1 MVKNK
6 FLSQTHKHN
15 IYDLNIDYTMCFSM
29 TSKEELLV
37 LKHPK
42 IIYMPAKVN
51 KIGRQQSMKVND
63 TIPSVDQENLPAGS
77 KFDKR
82 NKVSVKQDDITEARK
97 DKVKFKKKLRN
108 KIAINKNDLI
118 LVKNSDEVLS
128 EDSLDIAIIK
138 QPKNNKH
145 RKKNKSKQNTFEYTL
160 QDSENRTV
168 DSEID
173 KNIVIDSPLSI
184 QELAIKLNI
193 PEAEIITGLFLK
205 GISVTIN
212 QVIDIPMATEVAI
225 NYDFNVLNSVSSTN
239 SNYVKPDDDSISTK
253 TIKRPPVITILGH
266 VDHGKT
272 TLLDAIR
279 SSDLVKQEV
288 GGITQA
294 IAGYEVNW
302 SYNSSTEKLIFL
314 DTPGHEAF
322 SSMRLRGAQV
332 TDIVL
337 LVVAAD
343 DGLKPQ
349 TIESIKYI
357 KNHNLSCI
365 VAINK
370 IDKPDINVFKVKEE
384 LAQHDILG
392 EDWGGDIPIIEIS
405 ALLGTNIDIL
415 LSNICLL
422 SELKELKAN
431 PFQLAQGTILEANLD
446 KTKGPVANIIVQNG
460 TLKVG
465 DIIISHNVYG
475 KVKAIINSLG
485 VKVEQAKPSSI
496 VELWGFSSVPQAG
509 AAFSVVNSEKEAK
522 QLINKNRKI
531 NDNYSIYKSLNS
543 RVTLDTYNK
552 TAKLKQLNLI
562 IKADT
567 QGSIEAIINSLSQI
581 PQEKVQINIIAASSG
596 NISDTD
602 IDLAMT
608 SNSLVIAFNSNIP
621 LHLASTAEK
630 LNMTLCSFSIIYDL
644 LDYIKLYM
652 LDLIEPEYEKQLI
665 GTAIVQTVFDINK
678 GSVAG
683 CLVSMGKLK
692 QDAAISVYRQNQ
704 IVYDGFLNS
713 LKRIKDNVTEVSVD
727 NECGVM
733 CKDYH
738 LWQKQDIIKA
748 YELKQKTKVL

>member
-1 MVKNK
+1 MVNNK
-6 FLSQTHKHN
+6 FLSQKYKHN
-15 IYDLNIDYTMCFSM
+15 MYPPSIDYIMCLSM
-29 TSKEELLV
+29 SNKEELLV
-37 LKHPK
+37 LKNPK
-42 IIYMPAKVN
+42 IIYVLSKVN
-51 KIGRQQSMKVND
+51 KIGRQQSIDVTD
-63 TIPSVDQENLPAGS
+63 AIPNVDQQKLSVGS

-82 NKVSVKQDDITEARK
+82 NKVSIKQEDSIENRK
-97 DKVKFKKKLRN
+97 NKVKFKKKSRN
-108 KIAINKNDLI
+108 KIAINKNDLL
-118 LVKNSDEVLS
+118 LVKNGNEVLN

-138 QPKNNKH
+138 QPRNTKH
-145 RKKNKSKQNTFEYTL
+145 RKKHKLKQNEFEYTL
-160 QDSENRTV
+160 QDSENRNV
-168 DSEID
+168 DNKID
-173 KNIVIDSPLSI
+173 KNITIESPLSI
-184 QELAIKLNI
+184 KELAIKLNI
-193 PEAEIITGLFLK
+193 PEAEIITWLFLK

-212 QVIDIPMATEVAI
+212 QVIDITMATEIAI
-225 NYDFNVLNSVSSTN
+225 NYHFNVLNTVSSTDFT
-239 SNYVKPDDDSISTK
+239 YVKPYDEGIYIKAT
-253 TIKRPPVITILGH
+253 KRPPVITILGH

-357 KNHNLSCI
+357 KSHDLPCI

-370 IDKPDINVFKVKEE
+370 IDKNGTNVFKVKEE
-384 LAQHDILG
+384 LAQHNILG

-405 ALLGTNIDIL
+405 ALLGKNIDIL

-422 SELKELKAN
+422 SELQELKAN
-431 PFQLAQGTILEANLD
+431 PFQLAQGTILEAHLD
-446 KTKGPVANIIVQNG
+446 KNKGPVANIIVQNG

-465 DIIISHNVYG
+465 NIIISHNVYG
-475 KVKAIINSLG
+475 KVKAIINSLN
-485 VKVEQAKPSSI
+485 VKVDHAEPSSI
-496 VELWGFSSVPQAG
+496 VELWGFSNVPQAG
-509 AAFSVVNSEKEAK
+509 VAFSVVNTEKEAK
-522 QLINKNRKI
+522 QLINKNRKT

-552 TAKLKQLNLI
+552 MANLQQLNLI

-567 QGSIEAIINSLSQI
+567 QGSIEAIINAFSQI
-581 PQEKVQINIIAASSG
+581 SQEKVQINIISASSG
-596 NISDTD
+596 NISGTD

-608 SNSLVIAFNSNIP
+608 SNSLMIAFNSSIP
-621 LHLASTAEK
+621 LQLVSTAEK
-630 LNMTLCSFSIIYDL
+630 LNIVLRSFSIIYDL
-644 LDYIKLYM
+644 LDYIKSYM

-678 GSVAG
+678 GAVAG

-713 LKRIKDNVTEVSVD
+713 LKRIKDSVTEVSAN

-733 CKDYH
+733 CNDYH
-738 LWQKQDIIKA
+738 LWQKQDVIKA
-748 YELKQKTKVL
+748 YDLKQKNKVL

>member
-6 FLSQTHKHN
+6 FLSQKYEHDM
-15 IYDLNIDYTMCFSM
+15 YAFNIDYTMCFSM
-29 TSKEELLV
+29 DNKEELLV

-42 IIYMPAKVN
+42 IIHMLSNINTTGP
-51 KIGRQQSMKVND
+51 QQSIDINE
-63 TIPSVDQENLPAGS
+63 TIPNVDQQKLPNGN

-82 NKVSVKQDDITEARK
+82 NKVSAKQEDIIEARK
-97 DKVKFKKKLRN
+97 NKVKFKKKLRN
-108 KIAINKNDLI
+108 KIAIDKNDLL
-118 LVKNSDEVLS
+118 LVKNSNEVLN

-138 QPKNNKH
+138 QPRNNKN
-145 RKKNKSKQNTFEYTL
+145 RKKIKLKQNAFEYNS
-160 QDSENRTV
+160 QDSKNQSV
-168 DSEID
+168 DGRID
-173 KNIVIDSPLSI
+173 KNIIIDSPLSI
-184 QELAIKLNI
+184 QELAIKLNM
-193 PEAEIITGLFLK
+193 PEAEIITWLFLK

-212 QVIDIPMATEVAI
+212 QVIDIPMATEVAA
-225 NYDFNVLNSVSSTN
+225 NYDFNVLNSASSAD
-239 SNYVKPDDDSISTK
+239 SNYVKPYDASMTAK

-302 SYNSSTEKLIFL
+302 SYNSATEKLIFL

-322 SSMRLRGAQV
+322 SSMRLRGTQV

-349 TIESIKYI
+349 TIESIRHI
-357 KNHNLSCI
+357 KNHELPCI

-370 IDKPDINVFKVKEE
+370 IDKHDINVFKVKEE
-384 LAQHDILG
+384 LAQYNIFG
-392 EDWGGDIPIIEIS
+392 EDWGGDTPIIEIS
-405 ALLGTNIDIL
+405 ALLGKNIDIL

-422 SELKELKAN
+422 SELQELKAN
-431 PFQLAQGTILEANLD
+431 PLQLAQGTILEAHLD
-446 KTKGPVANIIVQNG
+446 KAKGPVANIIVQNG

-465 DIIISHNVYG
+465 DIIASHNTYG
-475 KVKAIINSLG
+475 KVKAIMNSLG
-485 VKVEQAKPSSI
+485 VKIDQADPSSI
-496 VELWGFSSVPQAG
+496 VELWGFSNVPQAG
-509 AAFSVVNSEKEAK
+509 AAFNVLDTEKEAK
-522 QLINKNRKI
+522 QVVSKHRRI
-531 NDNYSIYKSLNS
+531 NDNYSIYKTLNS

-552 TAKLKQLNLI
+552 TANLKQLNLI

-567 QGSIEAIINSLSQI
+567 QGSIEAIINSFSQI
-581 PQEKVQINIIAASSG
+581 SQEKVQINIIAASSG

-608 SNSLVIAFNSNIP
+608 SNSLVIAFNSRIP
-621 LHLASTAEK
+621 LQLVSTAEK
-630 LNMTLCSFSIIYDL
+630 LSIVLCSFSIIYDL
-644 LDYIKLYM
+644 LDYIQLYM
-652 LDLIEPEYEKQLI
+652 LNLIDPEYEKQLI

-683 CLVSMGKLK
+683 CLVSTGKLK
-692 QDAAISVYRQNQ
+692 QDAAISVYRQDQ

-713 LKRIKDNVTEVSVD
+713 LKRIKDNVAEVSEN

-733 CKDYH
+733 CNDYN

-748 YELKQKTKVL
+748 YELKEKIKTL

>member
-6 FLSQTHKHN
+6 FLSQTHNHN

-51 KIGRQQSMKVND
+51 KTGRQQSMKVND

-128 EDSLDIAIIK
+128 EDSLDIALIK
-138 QPKNNKH
+138 QPRNNKH
-145 RKKNKSKQNTFEYTL
+145 RKKIKSKQNAFEYTL
-160 QDSENRTV
+160 QDSENRSV

-173 KNIVIDSPLSI
+173 KNIIIDSPLSI

-239 SNYVKPDDDSISTK
+239 SNYVKPDDDSISDK
-253 TIKRPPVITILGH
+253 IIKRPPVITILGH

-302 SYNSSTEKLIFL
+302 SYNSLTEKLIFL

-370 IDKPDINVFKVKEE
+370 IDKPDINIFKVKEE

-405 ALLGTNIDIL
+405 ALLGKNIDIL

-552 TAKLKQLNLI
+552 RAKLKQLNLI

-630 LNMTLCSFSIIYDL
+630 LNMILCSFSIIYDL
-644 LDYIKLYM
+644 LDYIKSYM

-683 CLVSMGKLK
+683 CLVSTGKLK